1 MTQLVS
7 VPSQTYSPL
16 ARTISFAVDASATQM
31 LVTFTHPNTLA
42 AWPAGPLITYEVLWN
57 GVPQGLSTIGGGV
70 RNDKSGVP
78 ISGNVVTTFGTSK
91 PAGLTS
97 GTVRVTA
104 LQTLTTAILVE
115 AF

>member
-1 MTQLVS
+1 MTVLANVAEQ
-7 VPSQTYSPL
+7 QYSPL
-16 ARTISFAVDASATQM
+16 ARTVNFNVAADATQM

-42 AWPAGPLITYEVLWN
+42 AWPVGTLLTFEMVWG
-57 GVPQGLSTIGGGV
+57 GVSQGLSTIGGGI

-78 ISGNVVTTFGTSK
+78 IVGNVVTTFGTNK
-91 PAGLTS
+91 PPGLTQ

-115 AF
+115 SF